1 MILMEPLI
9 SLCLVGQKRSYSAGD
24 ELVAEYQF
32 DAVLADEIAAV
43 EASVL
48 WYTEGKGDEDLGVHF
63 FERRVPSDAD
73 QGDLRT
79 LRRFTSQLPSSPLS
93 YTGQLFSIRWC
104 VRVRLFLRRGR
115 ELLQEVP
122 FVLGSVPVQNAE
134 CSVQTAE

>member
-9 SLCLVGQKRSYSAGD
+9 SLCLVGPRRDYSAGE
-24 ELVAEYQF
+24 ELIAEYQF
-32 DAVLADEIAAV
+32 DAVAADEIQAV
-43 EASVL
+43 ESSVL

-79 LRRFTSQLPSSPLS
+79 LRRFTSQLPSSPLT
-93 YTGQLFSIRWC
+93 YAGQLFSVHWC

-115 ELLQEVP
+115 ELVQEVP
-122 FVLGSVPVQNAE
+122 FVLGAVPGQSPE
-134 CSVQTAE
+134 

>member
-9 SLCLVGQKRSYSAGD
+9 SLCLVGPKRAYAAGE

-32 DAVLADEIAAV
+32 DAVAADDIQAV

-73 QGDLRT
+73 QGDLRA

-93 YTGQLFSIRWC
+93 YTGQLFSVRWC

-115 ELLQEVP
+115 EIVQDAP
-122 FVLGSVPVQNAE
+122 FVLGSVPISAE
-134 CSVQTAE
+134 